1 MMDEQIMAVW
11 MPGWPEM
18 VIIAVVG
25 LVIFGRRLPDVARN
39 IGKSIIEF
47 KKGMRDVKVDLEKND
62 TETQKRIESTG
73 QPRLDRRP
81 EPAPPESAPQPPKPA
96 SVDETPAATR
106 NESNAST

>member
-1 MMDEQIMAVW
+1 MDAQTMAMW

-47 KKGMRDVKVDLEKND
+47 KKGMREVKDDLD
-62 TETQKRIESTG
+62 TQSRIESSG
-73 QPRLDRRP
+73 RPKLDQKP
-81 EPAPPESAPQPPKPA
+81 EPAVPESASQPAQPA
-96 SVDETPAATR
+96 SADETSPVAK
-106 NESNAST
+106 NESNASN